1 MLQSYSAQLQ
11 GNQLIW
17 LGSAPEFGPEPLQ
30 VLVVLDHGD
39 STTPQRSSVGALISR
54 ARGSLGHKSC
64 CSRPRGSPQMGEISS
79 WGRQDA

>member
-30 VLVVLDHGD
+30 VLVVLDGGA
-39 STTPQRSSVGALISR
+39 STAPQRSQVGALMSR
-54 ARGSLGHKSC
+54 ARGSLGHKSREQVLADLER
-64 CSRPRGSPQMGEISS
+64 S
-79 WGRQDA
+79 RQDWER